1 MFCKIVVPLD
11 GSQAAEA
18 ALVPA
23 MFMARAFQAEVK
35 LVAVPEDSMTF
46 GKEDWGL
53 PSGSGLSEVK
63 TNLDRYLCQKAHE
76 LRQESC
82 EVSSEV
88 LGEGATLDVLL
99 GFLERD
105 KPDLLILT
113 SHGRSGMARI
123 LIGSVAE
130 SLCRTAPCPVFV
142 VGRQTRLFQNVKVQT
157 AIGS

>member
-23 MFMARAFQAEVK
+23 MFMARAFHAEIK
-35 LVAVPEDSMTF
+35 LVAVPEASMTF
-46 GKEDWGL
+46 GKNDWSI
-53 PSGSGLSEVK
+53 PPDSGLAEVK
-63 TNLDRYLCQKAHE
+63 SNLERYLCEQTHG
-76 LRQESC
+76 LRQENC
-82 EVSSEV
+82 EVTSQM
-88 LGEGATLDVLL
+88 LAEGVTLEILL
-99 GFLERD
+99 EFLEKE

-113 SHGRSGMARI
+113 SHGRSGVARF

-130 SLCRTAPCPVFV
+130 SLCRAAPCPVLV
-142 VGRQTRLFQNVKVQT
+142 VGRQTRLFQNVKVQA